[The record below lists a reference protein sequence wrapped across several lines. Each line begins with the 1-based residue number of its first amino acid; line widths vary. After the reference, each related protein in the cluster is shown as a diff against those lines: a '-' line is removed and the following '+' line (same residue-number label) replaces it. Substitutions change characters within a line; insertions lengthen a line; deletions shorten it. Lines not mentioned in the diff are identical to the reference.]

1 MAFSSHTDGSERLH
15 APAALGALLAR
26 FGRSALTKARIA
38 LKTLQMA
45 RMMSSLSNMSDH
57 QLAQIGISRSDIPN
71 YAEKLMAN
79 D

>member
-1 MAFSSHTDGSERLH
+1 MAFSSHTDKPARLH
-15 APAALGALLAR
+15 APAAIGAVLAQV
-26 FGRSALTKARIA
+26 GRSALTKARIA

-45 RMMSSLSNMSDH
+45 RMMSTLSNMSDH